1 MRSCLRGPSLEA
13 VVVVDPPRS
22 TRAAV
27 GIAEELAPMVR
38 LWYQLTMD
46 HTPNSEGCCRG
57 CTEAGTGERLTP
69 WPCAIRGVAELAR
82 EIYFSR
88 MSSYDFN

>member
-1 MRSCLRGPSLEA
+1 
-13 VVVVDPPRS
+13 VVVDLPRS
-22 TRAAV
+22 SRAVV

-38 LWYQLTMD
+38 LWFQLTVD
-46 HTPNSEGCCRG
+46 HTPNSEWCCRG
-57 CTEAGTGERLTP
+57 CTEAGTGEQLTP

-88 MSSYDFN
+88 ASSYDFD